1 MPQTSRQY
9 MLNLLVLKVKD
20 IELTAQFYAALG
32 IQFQAEQHGA
42 GPLHYSA
49 LLGNTVVEIY
59 PTNTQQ
65 DVTANIR
72 LGFTVQHL
80 TEMMNKLKSLHV
92 QVTTEP
98 KQTAWGFRAVIISH
112 DGHVI
117 ELVEQ
122 A

>member
-1 MPQTSRQY
+1 

-20 IELTAQFYAALG
+20 IALTARFYTVLG
-32 IQFQAEQHGA
+32 IQFQTEQHGT
-42 GPLHYSA
+42 GPMHYSA
-49 LLGNTVVEIY
+49 LLGNTVLEIY
-59 PTNTQQ
+59 PANNQQ
-65 DVTANIR
+65 DVTTNIR

-80 TEMMNKLKSLHV
+80 SETLDKLKSLHI
-92 QVTTEP
+92 QVKAEP
-98 KQTAWGFRAVIISH
+98 KQTPWGFRGVVINN